1 MEAFI
6 WERAKGTWNCLVAF
20 QSHYNL
26 FISLAWSSRILT
38 IFSLNAFNSH
48 WCQSW
53 GSLVSTR
60 CVVERSW
67 GWGHLAASGAMVTTW
82 AGPHTYSHWANIHH
96 QERNWASDLQTYT
109 VFCIYLLPCCSHFIS
124 LQETISKA
132 LYFKWIM
139 LCKCLRSECWQH
151 CHHSQA
157 VSASAGNGH
166 PGDSSRSDQCHHE
179 SSNSTGQ
186 YT

>member
-1 MEAFI
+1 MDKLGLTYCLHQHHAEHRY
-6 WERAKGTWNCLVAF
+6 EAKGAAEGAW
-20 QSHYNL
+20 
-26 FISLAWSSRILT
+26 FINYKAS
-38 IFSLNAFNSH
+38 FKSH

-67 GWGHLAASGAMVTTW
+67 GWGHLAASGAIVTTW
-82 AGPHTYSHWANIHH
+82 AGPHTCRHWANIQ

-132 LYFKWIM
+132 LYFKWII

-166 PGDSSRSDQCHHE
+166 PGDSSRSDQCHHQ
-179 SSNSTGQ
+179 SSLEQYSTVQ
-186 YT
+186 CTTTS